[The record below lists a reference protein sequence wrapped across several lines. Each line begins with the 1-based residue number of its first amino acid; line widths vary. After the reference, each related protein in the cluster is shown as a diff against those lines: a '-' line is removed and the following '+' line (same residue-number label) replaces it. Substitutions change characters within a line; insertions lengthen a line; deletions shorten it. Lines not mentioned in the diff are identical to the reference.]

1 MSTVE
6 EATHATGGMSKTR
19 KLVLGIGIGYVV
31 GLVAFAVAFGIK
43 GHKNESFKVIDS
55 FHLEKWFG
63 IAGPLEFDKGVLY
76 LLLAT
81 IITLGI
87 MVYVARHMQKRPGR
101 LQVAVEVA
109 YGLMKQ
115 VTGDNM
121 DEERAKKWFPVIFTL
136 FIFILVSNLIG
147 YIPLP
152 VDSQNTFKLFGAHI
166 PSFQIYAAVTNLA
179 VPLVLALGV
188 FIAYNVEGVRAHG
201 PVGYIKSLIPKGVGG
216 PMLILIFPLE
226 MLSNFVLRP
235 LSLTIR
241 LWANLL
247 GGASADRL
255 HGGQPRRASRTA
267 ATRLAHPAPR
277 RDPLPVRGGP
287 DRRPAGLH
295 LRHPDCHLH
304 RRRHLGEPLT
314 TDKETDADITSY
326 LSCQSTWGPR
336 CSRSQN
342 FPKKSPRK
350 SAQAAVNRSPWAWV
364 RVAAP
369 RAPVPAS
376 GCCSAR

>member
-1 MSTVE
+1 MSWWRNL
-6 EATHATGGMSKTR
+6 SRSR
-19 KLVLGIGIGYVV
+19 KIVWSIALVYVV
-31 GLVAFAVAFGIK
+31 GLIGFAVGFGIK

-55 FHLEKWFG
+55 FHLESWFK
-63 IAGPLEFDKGVLY
+63 IAGPLQFDKGVLY

-87 MVYVARHMQKRPGR
+87 MLYVASHMQKRPGR
-101 LQVAVEVA
+101 LQVAVEAA
-109 YGLMKQ
+109 YGLMLQ
-115 VTGDNM
+115 VTRDNM
-121 DEERAKKWFPVIFTL
+121 SDKLRKRWFPVIFTL

-152 VDSQNTFKLFGAHI
+152 VDSQNTFKLFGADI

-201 PVGYIKSLIPKGVGG
+201 AVGYIKSLIPQGVGG

-247 GGASADRL
+247 AGHLLIDFMAGSLAVLLGLQLLGWLTLPLGVILYLFEAVLIAGLQAFIFAILTAIYIGGASA
-255 HGGQPRRASRTA
+255 AS
-267 ATRLAHPAPR
+267 H
-277 RDPLPVRGGP
+277 
-287 DRRPAGLH
+287 
-295 LRHPDCHLH
+295 
-304 RRRHLGEPLT
+304 
-314 TDKETDADITSY
+314 
-326 LSCQSTWGPR
+326 
-336 CSRSQN
+336 
-342 FPKKSPRK
+342 
-350 SAQAAVNRSPWAWV
+350 
-364 RVAAP
+364 
-369 RAPVPAS
+369 
-376 GCCSAR
+376 